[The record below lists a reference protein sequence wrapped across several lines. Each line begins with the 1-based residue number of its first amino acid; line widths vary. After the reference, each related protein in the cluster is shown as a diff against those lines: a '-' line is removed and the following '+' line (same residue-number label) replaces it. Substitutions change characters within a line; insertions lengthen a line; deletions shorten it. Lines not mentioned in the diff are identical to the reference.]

1 MLGIKSILD
10 EITRLRMQRGWSEY
24 ELATQADIPQST
36 ISTWYRKNQQP
47 TIASLEK
54 ICKGLGITLSQF
66 FAEEGA
72 EAIPLTPKQRAMLD
86 SWSSLTEREQE
97 LLLEFLGTRTM
108 VHHMQK

>member
-1 MLGIKSILD
+1 MVEIKSILD
-10 EITRLRMQRGWSEY
+10 EITRLRLQRGWSEY

-54 ICKGLGITLSQF
+54 ICKGFGITLSQF

-72 EAIPLTPKQRAMLD
+72 KVIPLTSKQKAMLD
-86 SWSSLTEREQE
+86 SWSLLPERQQE
-97 LLLEFLGTRTM
+97 LLLEFLGSKARTHSM
-108 VHHMQK
+108 KE